1 MVRNY
6 ARMVMFFLVC
16 SLMLLAIAG
25 CGEKT
30 VTNMSFAGGSY
41 SGEVMDNQGAT
52 VTIEGIK
59 YKTFPNGNGILVFPS
74 GMRCDGTWEMGQ
86 FVSPHRT
93 GFSSIASS
101 TAPDPA
107 PSSKSPS
114 SPKTLSGQA
123 WADVKTYL
131 HQYDKCAFSKA
142 ICLGKESTYRSA
154 LVDVEVKV
162 DSKLKSVALYDPN
175 KKELTLS
182 KSPDKPQADV
192 NESIWHELTHRIEDN
207 NGDIGA
213 LDSDAYAERNIDY
226 MTRVSDS
233 MQVLEMMEKQARKG
247 GNPEQVKK
255 KWDAFVRRVDEAKAA
270 NPDNPVNIEK
280 LKEWSGFD
288 VDPDKIK
295 EVYRSGQAGPELQA
309 IFQ

>member
-1 MVRNY
+1 MFRNY
-6 ARMVMFFLVC
+6 ARIVIV
-16 SLMLLAIAG
+16 LLAGSLVLLALAG

-41 SGEVMDNQGAT
+41 TGEVMDNQGP
-52 VTIEGIK
+52 TITIDGIK

-86 FVSPHRT
+86 FISPHRT
-93 GFSSIASS
+93 DFGAIASS
-101 TAPDPA
+101 APPDQA
-107 PSSKSPS
+107 AGKSPS
-114 SPKTLSGQA
+114 PPTTLSGQA

-131 HQYDKCAFSKA
+131 HQYDKCGFSKA
-142 ICLGKESTYRSA
+142 ISLGKESTYRSA

-213 LDSDAYAERNIDY
+213 FDSDAYAERNIDY
-226 MTRVSDS
+226 MTRVTDS
-233 MQVLEMMEKQARKG
+233 LNVLEMMEKQARKG
-247 GNPEQVKK
+247 GDPEQVKK

-270 NPDNPVNIEK
+270 NPENPVNIQK
-280 LKEWSGFD
+280 LQEWSGFD
-288 VDPDKIK
+288 VDPEKIK